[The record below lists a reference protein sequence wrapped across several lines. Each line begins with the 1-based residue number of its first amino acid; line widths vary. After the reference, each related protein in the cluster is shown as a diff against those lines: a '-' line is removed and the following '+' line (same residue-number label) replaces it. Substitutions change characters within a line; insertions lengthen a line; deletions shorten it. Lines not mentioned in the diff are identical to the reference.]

1 MQLIVDPIQR
11 YAKMRAHTATHLL
24 HAELAKIFPNTKQ
37 AGSLVD
43 EDYLRFDYYTE
54 RMLSDEE
61 IRTIETQVNTII
73 RNACTVSIEEMPKSE
88 AELLG
93 AKMFFEDKYGD
104 RVRVVKIIQDSK
116 LWIQNFHNPQS
127 TILNLEFVSVELCGG
142 THVENTKDIGA
153 FVIIWQQAV
162 ASGIKRIMAY
172 TGPRVLDQYQSKNK
186 QLSLVANTLECDVAQ
201 IQEKLEKVVSDYL
214 TLQLTLTNINQN
226 LLLSAK
232 YEERTSNNNV
242 SYNYLELWKWAL
254 KSVSVKDFQQFA
266 KWSLKEETLAV
277 DVNGWFCIVS
287 PSGRAKQLMAEF
299 GRKGGGSDLMCQ
311 GKIS

>member
-43 EDYLRFDYYTE
+43 EDYLRFDFYTE

-61 IRTIETQVNTII
+61 IQTVEIQVNTII
-73 RNACTVSIEEMPKSE
+73 RNAYRVNIEEMPKSE

-104 RVRVVKIIQDSK
+104 KVRVVSVAWEDNS
-116 LWIQNFHNPQS
+116 S
-127 TILNLEFVSVELCGG
+127 EFISVELCGG

-172 TGPRVLDQYQSKNK
+172 TGPRVLDQYQNKNK
-186 QLSLVANTLECDVAQ
+186 QLSLVANTLECDMAQ

-214 TLQLTLTNINQN
+214 TLQLALTSINQN

-232 YEERTSNNNV
+232 YEERTS
-242 SYNYLELWKWAL
+242 E
-254 KSVSVKDFQQFA
+254 
-266 KWSLKEETLAV
+266 
-277 DVNGWFCIVS
+277 
-287 PSGRAKQLMAEF
+287 
-299 GRKGGGSDLMCQ
+299 
-311 GKIS
+311 